1 LFASSTAFHDG
12 TVFQNITS
20 LVIGSRGKMTHRRDR
35 GEGTVYPQRDKWIAQ
50 LTLPNGKR
58 RSKSC
63 ESKKEAL
70 NWLSA
75 EKSKINQGLFVA
87 DNRLRIGDFLA
98 SYMSGVAEHTL
109 RPTTLQAHYSLIN
122 NHIVPELGNI
132 RLSDL
137 QPNQVQAF
145 YAQKLDEGLS
155 KRTVQYLHAI
165 LHKALNQA
173 LRWGLVVRNVTD
185 LVDVP
190 SPERRSPHV
199 WTVAEVQTFLL
210 AVSDHRW
217 YPIYVIA
224 IYCGL
229 RKGEILGLSKSDV
242 DLSRG
247 VIRVRHQ
254 VTQVQGVGSVISEP
268 KTEKAKRQV
277 TISEF
282 PIQVLRDHLNSLKD
296 NQSLLFATSSGKPLS
311 SRNVVRHFKSV
322 IESTGLPDIRFHD
335 LRHTHATL
343 LLSAGTH
350 PKVVQERLGHSQISL
365 TLSTYSHVMPG
376 IQEKAADDFQRIMDN

>member
-1 LFASSTAFHDG
+1 
-12 TVFQNITS
+12 V
-20 LVIGSRGKMTHRRDR
+20 KRREQ

-229 RKGEILGLSKSDV
+229 RKGEILGLSKSDI

-254 VTQVQGVGSVISEP
+254 VTQVQGLGSVISEP

-296 NQSLLFATSSGKPLS
+296 NQSLLFATASGKPLS